1 MLSTISISAVSF
13 GGIAYAQDNASET
26 EAADE
31 DVIIVTATKREQT
44 LQEVPVAVT
53 VTSAADIQKAQVR
66 DLSDLQ
72 TLAPTLRVT
81 QLQSSANTNFVIRGF
96 GNGANNAGIE
106 PSVGVFIDGVYRSR
120 SASAIGDLP
129 NLQRIEVLRGPQ
141 STLFGKNASAG
152 VISIITA
159 APKFEFGGSAE
170 LSYGNYNAIIAKA
183 DITGPIS
190 DNIAFSIA
198 GNFNKRDGYARDLGL
213 NSKVNERNRYGTR
226 GQLLIQASDDFTV
239 RIIGDYDR
247 INEECCV
254 AANVRSNPALTPL
267 LNLLA
272 GGPAIDADNPYSYKV
287 YTNVPSE
294 NRINNYGG
302 SVQMDYDIGNI
313 SLTSISAYRGVDS
326 YSNQDSDFTAAEL
339 LQKNINDTGIR
350 TFTQELRIASDFD
363 GPVNF
368 LLGGYY
374 FNEKIKVQNDI
385 EYGADFR
392 AYGNALV
399 QAASGGALSFVTL
412 ENTFGALEGNPAKY
426 AGQFFK
432 QGQGYPSETY
442 SLKDNSVSIFGT
454 VDFEVTDKLTLTGG
468 FNYTRDKKRFSA
480 NLLSTD
486 VFSAINFD
494 APQYALFRRTLLL
507 QGGIAQQVGAAL
519 GLGRSANAAEIG
531 AFASGASTAP
541 VFAAINTGVTAFAN
555 ANQNNPAANPLAGL
569 RVLQFQPPFLNLPNS
584 VENGRTKDG
593 NLSYTARVAF
603 KATDSLNVYASYATG
618 FKASSV
624 NLSRDSRPFLAD
636 AAALTTAGLNTPNLR
651 YGSRFANPEKAR
663 VMEVGIKGKWD
674 QVAFNLTVFKQSI
687 KGFQSNVFTGSGFA
701 LANAGKQST
710 FGIEFDGRVKP
721 TDALTLTAAMVYL
734 KPKYDS
740 FVNSAAGDISG
751 TTPSAIPPLSM
762 TLGADY
768 DIELSND
775 NKINMRLDYHYE
787 SKSQLFDVN
796 PANLTLR
803 DFTRTVNALNASTT
817 LSLSNGLEIGFWGRN
832 LTKAKYIT
840 TAFPSV
846 GQTGS
851 FSGYP
856 SQPRT
861 YGVTARY
868 KF

>member
-1 MLSTISISAVSF
+1 MKVTHILKTAMLSSISLAAVSF
-13 GGIAYAQDNASET
+13 GGMAHAQNT
-26 EAADE
+26 KPADE
-31 DVIIVTATKREQT
+31 KAIADDEIVVTATKREQT

-129 NLQRIEVLRGPQ
+129 NLQRVEVLRGPQ

-152 VISIITA
+152 VISIVTA

-170 LSYGNYNAIIAKA
+170 LGYGNYNAIIAKA

-190 DNIAFSIA
+190 DNVAFSLA
-198 GNFNKRDGYARDLGL
+198 GNFNKRDGYARDLKLGT
-213 NSKVNERNRYGTR
+213 KVNERNRYGAR
-226 GQLLIQASDDFTV
+226 GQLLLQASDDFTIRV
-239 RIIGDYDR
+239 IGDYDR
-247 INEECCV
+247 INEECCN

-272 GGPAIDADNPYSYKV
+272 GGPAIDADNPYSYNV
-287 YTNVPSE
+287 YTNVPSV

-313 SLTSISAYRGVDS
+313 SLTSITAYRGVDS
-326 YSNQDSDFTAAEL
+326 FSNQDSDFTAAKL
-339 LQKNINDTGIR
+339 LQKNSNDTGIR
-350 TFTQELRIASDFD
+350 TFTQELRLASDFD

-368 LLGGYY
+368 LLGGYF
-374 FNEKIKVQNDI
+374 FNEKINVQNDI
-385 EYGADFR
+385 EYGSDFR

-399 QAASGGALSFVTL
+399 QAATGGALNFTLL
-412 ENTFGALEGNPAKY
+412 ENTFGALEGNPTKY
-426 AGQFFK
+426 TGKFFAA
-432 QGQGYPSETY
+432 GQGYPSETY
-442 SLKDNSVSIFGT
+442 SLKDTSASIFGT

-468 FNYTRDKKRFSA
+468 FNYTKDNKRFTA
-480 NLLSTD
+480 NVLSTD

-494 APQYALFRRTLLL
+494 APAYAPFRRALLI
-507 QGGIAQQVGAAL
+507 GGGVDAATATFLAANPTTILPPLTPGGAP
-519 GLGRSANAAEIG
+519 RSAN
-531 AFASGASTAP
+531 
-541 VFAAINTGVTAFAN
+541 
-555 ANQNNPAANPLAGL
+555 PLNGL

-603 KATDSLNVYASYATG
+603 KATDSINVYASYATG

-624 NLSRDSRPFLAD
+624 NLSRDSRPFLGD
-636 AAALTTAGLNTPNLR
+636 AAALTTANLNVANLR

-687 KGFQSNVFTGSGFA
+687 KDFQSNVFTGTGFA

-740 FVNSAAGDISG
+740 FVNSATGNITG
-751 TTPSAIPPLSM
+751 TTPSAIPALST

-768 DIELSND
+768 DIEFSND
-775 NKINMRLDYHYE
+775 NKLNLRLDYHYE
-787 SKSQLFDVN
+787 SKVQLFDVN
-796 PANLTLR
+796 TANLTLR

-817 LSLSNGLEIGFWGRN
+817 LSLSNGLEIGIWGRN

-846 GQTGS
+846 GQQGS